1 MCSLLTNI
9 VPSSFNDHRFS
20 FEALSYFTQNE
31 YSGLAL
37 QTLSIFLSK
46 SKEYITNFNV
56 WRFDMNDLQDKFSV
70 YVGLDWADKKHD
82 ICVQVRGEEQRTFSV
97 IVHSPESIDDWI
109 KDLHKE
115 VKGNIAVAV
124 ELNKGPVV
132 YALQKYSF
140 VTVYPIHGL
149 TLARYRQA
157 MFPSGAK
164 DDPSDAELA
173 LDMMLNYPKKITP
186 LKPSSDQTRTLAL
199 LVEQRRLLVD
209 DKRRHANRLISAL
222 KQYYTQP
229 LSWFS
234 HRDTRLF
241 CEFLIRF
248 PNLGELKRV
257 RTSTVAKL
265 LNSRGG
271 PTVRKTPERVASI
284 KDAVPLTTDECL
296 IVPYQTFVIA
306 LAKQMLTLICNIRE
320 YDTQITNLFT
330 SMKDAPIFTS
340 LPGTGPCLAPRLLAA
355 LGEDKSRFNSAQE
368 IQNYAGLSPVTE
380 RSGQKDWVHWRW
392 QCAKFVRQSFIEWA
406 AKSVGQSY
414 WAGLYYAQQKAKG
427 NSHQS
432 AVRALAYKWVRILFR
447 CWKTATPYDES
458 KYLKALKERN
468 SPLLVI

>member
-9 VPSSFNDHRFS
+9 VPPSLNDYRFS

-37 QTLSIFLSK
+37 QSLSIFISK
-46 SKEYITNFNV
+46 SKEYITNFSNG
-56 WRFDMNDLQDKFSV
+56 RFGMNKTSDNFSV
-70 YVGLDWADKKHD
+70 HVGLDWADKKHD
-82 ICVQVRGEEQRTFSV
+82 ICVQVKGEDQRTFSV

-109 KDLHKE
+109 KGLHQK
-115 VKGNIAVAV
+115 VKGNIAIAV
-124 ELNKGPVV
+124 ELNKRPIV

-157 MFPSGAK
+157 MFPSGSK

-186 LKPSSDQTRTLAL
+186 LKPSSEKTRTLAL
-199 LVEQRRLLVD
+199 LVEQRRVLVD
-209 DKRRHANRLISAL
+209 DKRRHANRIISAL
-222 KQYYTQP
+222 KHYYTQP
-229 LSWFS
+229 LNWFS
-234 HRDTRLF
+234 HRDTALF
-241 CEFLIRF
+241 CQFLIRF

-265 LNSRGG
+265 LNSKGG
-271 PTVRKTPERVASI
+271 PAVKKTPARIAAI
-284 KDAVPLTTDECL
+284 KDAIPLTNDESL
-296 IVPYQTFVIA
+296 IVPYQTFVVA
-306 LAKQMLTLICNIRE
+306 LAKQMLVLIDNIRE
-320 YDTQITNLFT
+320 YDTQISNLFT
-330 SMKDAPIFTS
+330 SMEDAPIFTA

-380 RSGQKDWVHWRW
+380 RSGQKNWVHWRW
-392 QCAKFVRQSFIEWA
+392 QCSKFIRQSFIEWA

-432 AVRALAYKWVRILFR
+432 AVRALAYKWVRILFK
-447 CWKTATPYDES
+447 CWKMGKAYDES
-458 KYLKALKERN
+458 KYLKALKERG
-468 SPLLVI
+468 SPLLTA

>member
-1 MCSLLTNI
+1 

-56 WRFDMNDLQDKFSV
+56 WRFDMNDLKDKFSV

-82 ICVQVRGEEQRTFSV
+82 ICVQVKGEEQRTFSV

-109 KDLHKE
+109 KDLYKQ

-124 ELNKGPVV
+124 ELNKGPIV

-173 LDMMLNYPKKITP
+173 LDMMLDYPQKITP
-186 LKPSSDQTRTLAL
+186 LKTSSEQTRTLAL
-199 LVEQRRLLVD
+199 LVEQRRLLVN
-209 DKRRHANRLISAL
+209 DKRRHANRLISTL

-284 KDAVPLTTDECL
+284 KDAVPLTNDECL
-296 IVPYQTFVIA
+296 IVPYQTFAIA
-306 LAKQMLTLICNIRE
+306 LAKQMLTLIDNIRE
-320 YDTQITNLFT
+320 YDVQISNLFS

-380 RSGQKDWVHWRW
+380 RSGQKKWVHWRW
-392 QCAKFVRQSFIEWA
+392 QCAEFVRQSFIEWA
-406 AKSVGQSY
+406 AKSVG
-414 WAGLYYAQQKAKG
+414 KACIMH
-427 NSHQS
+427 N
-432 AVRALAYKWVRILFR
+432 
-447 CWKTATPYDES
+447 
-458 KYLKALKERN
+458 KERR
-468 SPLLVI
+468 